1 MQIKTNTIAINYS
14 YGFRYIIPLP
24 KQAADNRKVI
34 VGKFTENLSSDLF
47 FHELFMCHL
56 FNVWE
61 LLMREGL
68 FMGTHF
74 IFDCKGFKIGH
85 ALKLNPL
92 VFRKTSVI
100 LQVVHILLKN
110 RIQRFN
116 FSECVFQP
124 YGFTSL
130 R

>member
-1 MQIKTNTIAINYS
+1 MQKNKIPINYYS
-14 YGFRYIIPLP
+14 YTFRYIIPLP

-47 FHELFMCHL
+47 SHELFMCHL

-74 IFDCKGFKIGH
+74 IFDCEGFKIGH

-92 VFRKTSVI
+92 IFRKTAVI
-100 LQVVHILLKN
+100 LQVVHILLKTIYN
-110 RIQRFN
+110 LLIFLE
-116 FSECVFQP
+116 SVFKP